1 MDDIKS
7 DENQHTFIIY
17 RLQSCPQLSD
27 VLELELD
34 RLHWDGHNIIV
45 LTSPLPLSLLSGIA
59 LYNNN
64 VSVTFGNHISLL
76 CFPLLLL
83 LFAQR

>member
-7 DENQHTFIIY
+7 DESQHTFIVY
-17 RLQSCPQLSD
+17 MLQSCPQLSD

-34 RLHWDGHNIIV
+34 RLRWDGHNIIV
-45 LTSPLPLSLLSGIA
+45 LASPLPLSLSSGIA

-64 VSVTFGNHISLL
+64 VSITFGNHISLL
-76 CFPLLLL
+76 CFPPLLL
-83 LFAQR
+83 LFARQ